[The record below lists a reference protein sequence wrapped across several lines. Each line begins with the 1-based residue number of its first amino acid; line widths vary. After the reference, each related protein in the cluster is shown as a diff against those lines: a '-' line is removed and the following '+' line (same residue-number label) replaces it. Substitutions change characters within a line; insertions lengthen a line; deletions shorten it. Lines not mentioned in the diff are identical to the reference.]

1 VLERVLPVLY
11 RRLYDGGDSGVVF
24 RAVLRAEASSDLE
37 FGLGRPERLLAVVV
51 RGRDGRV
58 REEGEDVT
66 PVLGDAL
73 FELAQLGLWSG
84 APEQLQIEVFGISC
98 FPQWDTENQCYCPAE
113 LSFTGQ
119 SRNKRKTNAI

>member
-1 VLERVLPVLY
+1 MPAQGSQWQGVLERVLPVLD
-11 RRLYDGGDSGVVF
+11 RRLYDGGYGGVVF

-37 FGLGRPERLLAVVV
+37 FGLGRPKRLLAVVV

-58 REEGEDVT
+58 REEGEDVV

-84 APEQLQIEVFGISC
+84 APEQLQIEIFGIS
-98 FPQWDTENQCYCPAE
+98 FIINFGTPRINATVR
-113 LSFTGQ
+113 
-119 SRNKRKTNAI
+119 RN